1 MLTER
6 IWSGNSLRN
15 FHYLIACAES
25 GEALAVDPLE
35 WRLCLEAAR
44 KRGWEITQILNT
56 HRSEEHTSELQSP
69 MYLVCRLLLE
79 KKKTYGQTSS
89 SPSRSISS
97 ASLSRL
103 ARSNYSWA

>member
-44 KRGWEITQILNT
+44 KRGWDITQILHT
-56 HRSEEHTSELQSP
+56 HEHTDHTGGNAG
-69 MYLVCRLLLE
+69 LE
-79 KKKTYGQTSS
+79 AATHAKVAAHAGAAPRIGRGGPGPPQGGG
-89 SPSRSISS
+89 IQV
-97 ASLSRL
+97 
-103 ARSNYSWA
+103 